1 MPSRCCT
8 QYVSKAGR
16 PSSGPRTRKGQPSF
30 QFPRRVILKN
40 VLTIR
45 QLHSSSMLVRS
56 CLKSCMLDF
65 SSMQTKNCQTSTQG
79 LEKAEEPEIK
89 LSTFTGSYRKPGN
102 FRKTSTFVS
111 PTMLK
116 PLTVWIITNCGKLL
130 EKWEYRTHWFKIEKW
145 VQLGCL
151 MLPCLFNL
159 YLSISWEMPGCDS
172 YKLESR

>member
-1 MPSRCCT
+1 MRWALGSPLSIKQVDAKEFQQSYSKPQKMMLIDMLHATCQKIWKT
-8 QYVSKAGR
+8 QKWPQDWKRSILLPISKKD
-16 PSSGPRTRKGQPSF
+16 STKECSDQW
-30 QFPRRVILKN
+30 
-40 VLTIR
+40 TIA
-45 QLHSSSMLVRS
+45 LISS

-130 EKWEYRTHWFKIEKW
+130 QRWEYQTI
-145 VQLGCL
+145 
-151 MLPCLFNL
+151 LPVF
-159 YLSISWEMPGCDS
+159 
-172 YKLESR
+172 